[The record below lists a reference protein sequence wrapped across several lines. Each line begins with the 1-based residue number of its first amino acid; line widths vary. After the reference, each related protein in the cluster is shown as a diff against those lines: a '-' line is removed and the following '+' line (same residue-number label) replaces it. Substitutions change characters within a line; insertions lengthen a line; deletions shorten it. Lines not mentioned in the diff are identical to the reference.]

1 MSRAEGGP
9 RPRQGSAPAGPP
21 GAGTPATPDRRL
33 VAVQLLAG
41 LAICG
46 FGWGTSLGGVEPFR
60 RYWFDLV
67 WTGYILAA
75 DAVVWSR
82 AGRSLLHG
90 GGWRVVGMF
99 ALSAPFWWA
108 FEVVNWR
115 LENWRYVGAD
125 IFAGPVQMPLKTLS
139 FLFVLPALA
148 ESRDLLRSFVR
159 FPHPPAVAL
168 PSFTATAL
176 IVFGLACVPLLYLFP
191 DQTFSLVW
199 LAPLAVLDAVADL
212 RGRPSI
218 LDLVRRGRAGPVLLL
233 AVAGLGTGI
242 LWELWNW
249 GALPFW
255 QYRIPYVGFW
265 PVFEMP
271 ILGYLGYPPFI
282 LAADAFWRLFTGGP
296 GGLTEDPVT
305 DLGRTGSTVPDR
317 VTN

>member
-9 RPRQGSAPAGPP
+9 RPRQGSAPAGHP
-21 GAGTPATPDRRL
+21 GTATAGTPDRRL

-41 LAICG
+41 VAICG

-60 RYWFDLV
+60 GYWFDLV

-108 FEVVNWR
+108 FEVANWR

-125 IFAGPVQMPLKTLS
+125 IFAGSVQMPLKTLS

-159 FPHPPAVAL
+159 FPHPPAIPL
-168 PSFTATAL
+168 PSWTATAL

-191 DQTFSLVW
+191 DQAFPLVW